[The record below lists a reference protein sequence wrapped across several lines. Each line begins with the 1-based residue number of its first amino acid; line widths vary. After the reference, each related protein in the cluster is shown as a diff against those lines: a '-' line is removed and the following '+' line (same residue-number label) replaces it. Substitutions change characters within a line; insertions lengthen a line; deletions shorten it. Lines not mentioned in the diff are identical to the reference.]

1 MNKHDIILIVL
12 IVLISGGFLLT
23 KEVISNNNLS
33 KAYVY
38 YDNKLLETLDL
49 SSDEIKQYTVK
60 GYNGDVVIETSKNKV
75 RVVEEESPRHLC
87 SKQGWVTSS
96 FEPIV
101 CLPNK
106 IIIKIESTK
115 EDVDA
120 VLR

>member
-38 YDNKLLETLDL
+38 YDNKLIETLDL

>member
-1 MNKHDIILIVL
+1 MNKHDFILIIL

-23 KEVISNNNLS
+23 KELINNNELS

-38 YDNKLLETLDL
+38 YDNKLIETLDL
-49 SSDEIKQYTVK
+49 SSDELKKYKVK

-75 RVVEEESPRHLC
+75 RVVEENSPRHLC

-106 IIIKIESTK
+106 IVIKIESTK
-115 EDVDA
+115 KDVDA